1 MKIKYTM
8 KCFKFALYSTQRL
21 HFLQFT
27 FFVIINPLKPV
38 GADTLHFA
46 NYF

>member
-1 MKIKYTM
+1 M

-27 FFVIINPLKPV
+27 FFVIIKGDCVLF
-38 GADTLHFA
+38 L
-46 NYF
+46 